1 MKASYSFISKMLIS
15 LIILFLIVLI
25 ALGYGAAS
33 TSFQDLYEAVVG
45 KSGGQYY
52 NILREIRFPRVI
64 AAFFVGAAL
73 AVAGAIMQGMTRNPL
88 AEPGLLGLTSGAD
101 LALSLALAFIPGI
114 SFLMIMFSSFVGAG
128 IGMLIVFGIGATSR
142 NGLSPLKL
150 VLAGAAVS
158 LFLQAISSSVAILFN
173 VAKNV
178 SMWTAGGLI
187 STSWDA
193 LIIIPFIVVGLFIA
207 ILYSKQLTILSLNEE
222 LAKGLGQK
230 TKLIKTVLMMVVIIL
245 AGTAVSLIGNLTFVG
260 LFIPHIVRKFVGADY
275 RFIIPMSI
283 IVGGA
288 FMIGTDFISRI
299 VIAPLEIPVVALV
312 ALVGLPF
319 FLFLVK
325 KGGRTFFA

>member
-245 AGTAVSLIGNLTFVG
+245 AGTAVALIGNLTFVG
-260 LFIPHIVRKFVGADY
+260 LFIPHIVRKIVGADY

-283 IVGGA
+283 IVGGI
-288 FMIGTDFISRI
+288 FMIGTDFISRM

-319 FLFLVK
+319 FLILVK